1 LQAPSRPLYK
11 GGSFISSWLR
21 SGNNNN
27 ASNANFLTASGNN
40 NNTTVSS
47 VAAVRPALHSL
58 AYKRQ
63 GKFSGIQ
70 KVQGPLNRKDLRMK
84 GASVL
89 PALIKQW
96 RNLSNLVPTA
106 SAETFRRIWFISL
119 HASGWAFF
127 LPFFIRTPPTQI
139 PRRGTTNPP
148 TKIPRSGGG
157 TKGGGL
163 KINTATQKAVG

>member
-1 LQAPSRPLYK
+1 MQAPSRPLYK

-58 AYKRQ
+58 AYQRQ

-127 LPFFIRTPPTQI
+127 CAKNYKKQQKTAFCPTIRHCSI
-139 PRRGTTNPP
+139 
-148 TKIPRSGGG
+148 K
-157 TKGGGL
+157 KFYV
-163 KINTATQKAVG
+163 KFKQK

>member
-1 LQAPSRPLYK
+1 MQAPSRPLYK

-127 LPFFIRTPPTQI
+127 CAKNYKKQQKTAFCPTIRHCSI
-139 PRRGTTNPP
+139 
-148 TKIPRSGGG
+148 K
-157 TKGGGL
+157 KFYV
-163 KINTATQKAVG
+163 KFKQK

>member
-1 LQAPSRPLYK
+1 M
-11 GGSFISSWLR
+11 SSWLR

-27 ASNANFLTASGNN
+27 ASNANYLTASGNN
-40 NNTTVSS
+40 NNATCSS

-89 PALIKQW
+89 PALIKQL

-127 LPFFIRTPPTQI
+127 CAKNYKKQQKTALYPIIRRCSI
-139 PRRGTTNPP
+139 
-148 TKIPRSGGG
+148 K
-157 TKGGGL
+157 KFYV
-163 KINTATQKAVG
+163 KFKQK